1 MRGEQGRFGNVPPL
15 YCIRLGRSRRW
26 AGTAVYRPDLLNMMA
41 FTRWV
46 IRAVLG
52 VVVLVVAF
60 SALVAISLFAMYWDW
75 RCVEST

>member
-1 MRGEQGRFGNVPPL
+1 MV
-15 YCIRLGRSRRW
+15 
-26 AGTAVYRPDLLNMMA
+26 LNMTP

-52 VVVLVVAF
+52 VVVLVLAC

-75 RCVEST
+75 RYVEPT